1 MIKRYT
7 LTRVGAGPGK
17 AVFECENLVG
27 IKGELVDAVAY
38 DAAIKA
44 LKDIFEGMAKGVHIG
59 VLHKLLK
66 AGESV
71 LNEAG
76 VKLDVEDENDSDL

>member
-27 IKGELVDAVAY
+27 IQGVLVDAVAY
-38 DAAIKA
+38 DKAIVA
-44 LKDIFEGMAKGVHIG
+44 LKNILQGLQNGVHIAK
-59 VLHKLLK
+59 LHKLL
-66 AGESV
+66 GEAEDV

-76 VKLDVEDENDSDL
+76 VALDEEEESDE